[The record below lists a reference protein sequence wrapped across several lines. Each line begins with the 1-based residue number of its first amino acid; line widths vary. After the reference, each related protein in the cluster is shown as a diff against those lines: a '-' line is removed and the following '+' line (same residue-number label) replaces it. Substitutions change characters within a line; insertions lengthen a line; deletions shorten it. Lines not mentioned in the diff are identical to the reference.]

1 HGAAIAHGRG
11 RLDQVT
17 RTIIG
22 GGSGRDGSCFGIS
35 LRDMALRDVWSTRVW
50 SCDLDAGIIV
60 DAGVVAAAVSHRHS
74 DHGAAIAHGREIGRA
89 SCRESVWG
97 GGGRDGSRLGISL
110 VVIAGGNVPGS
121 RQRCGAIDAGIIVDS
136 G

>member
-74 DHGAAIAHGREIGRA
+74 DHGAAIAHGRGSLEEVIRTLIGG
-89 SCRESVWG
+89 ESR
-97 GGGRDGSRLGISL
+97 RDGSRFGISL

-121 RQRCGAIDAGIIVDS
+121 RQRCGAIDAGIIVDAC
-136 G
+136 